1 MMKRK
6 TLFVKI
12 FESISQMID
21 SVIFQAQCKQR
32 LEDFVRKRK
41 MGFKEYIWYM
51 LANVKRSLASGLH
64 SFLSRMH
71 SGVEYCTKQAFSQ
84 GRLRINPEAFRLL
97 LNVVR
102 DQFYENADCRLWH
115 GYRVSAIDGS
125 KCNLPLSKELV
136 EKYGIQKGTGGQ
148 VQALISC
155 LYDVLN
161 MMILD
166 ADMFPH
172 NANERDLASRH
183 ISRLKAIN
191 QQVKDL
197 LLFDRGYPSAKLL
210 QELQA
215 KGLFYVMRCSS
226 SFCKMI
232 NLSGDDNITEHKFS
246 KLSEPMKIRIIRV
259 CLDDKTTEILA
270 TNIFDSD
277 ISAEDFKKL
286 YHLRWEIETTYGT
299 MKHKLMLEDFSGKT
313 DIAVQ
318 QDFLAMTVIVNLLG
332 VIQYDNRD
340 EIEALQAEKPE
351 VMYKYKQNLN
361 YTIGLYRDNLIE
373 LVVCKSHAKR
383 LLLYYKLRKAMQK
396 NLVPVRPGRSSPR
409 VAKHPGARFAANL
422 RLP

>member
-1 MMKRK
+1 
-6 TLFVKI
+6 
-12 FESISQMID
+12 
-21 SVIFQAQCKQR
+21 
-32 LEDFVRKRK
+32 
-41 MGFKEYIWYM
+41 M

-102 DQFYENADCRLWH
+102 DQFYENADYRLWH
-115 GYRVSAIDGS
+115 GYRVSATAGS

-191 QQVKDL
+191 QKVKDL
-197 LLFDRGYPSAKLL
+197 LLFDRGYPSAKLM

-215 KGLFYVMRCSS
+215 KGLFYVMP
-226 SFCKMI
+226 
-232 NLSGDDNITEHKFS
+232 L
-246 KLSEPMKIRIIRV
+246 
-259 CLDDKTTEILA
+259 
-270 TNIFDSD
+270 
-277 ISAEDFKKL
+277 
-286 YHLRWEIETTYGT
+286 TY
-299 MKHKLMLEDFSGKT
+299 
-313 DIAVQ
+313 
-318 QDFLAMTVIVNLLG
+318 
-332 VIQYDNRD
+332 
-340 EIEALQAEKPE
+340 
-351 VMYKYKQNLN
+351 
-361 YTIGLYRDNLIE
+361 
-373 LVVCKSHAKR
+373 
-383 LLLYYKLRKAMQK
+383 
-396 NLVPVRPGRSSPR
+396 
-409 VAKHPGARFAANL
+409 
-422 RLP
+422 

>member
-1 MMKRK
+1 MKQK
-6 TLFVKI
+6 ALFLEMFK
-12 FESISQMID
+12 SMSQMID
-21 SVIFQAQCKQR
+21 DVIFQAQCKQR
-32 LEDFVRKRK
+32 PEDFARKRK
-41 MGFKEYIWYM
+41 IGFTEYVWYM
-51 LANVKRSLASGLH
+51 LANVKRSLASSLQ

-84 GRLRINPEAFRLL
+84 GRSRINPEAFRLL
-97 LNVVR
+97 LNAVR
-102 DQFYENADCRLWH
+102 DQFYENADYRLWH

-125 KCNLPLSKELV
+125 KCNLPFSKEL
-136 EKYGIQKGTGGQ
+136 EKKYGIQKGTGGQ

-155 LYDVLN
+155 HYDVLN

-166 ADMFPH
+166 ADMSPH
-172 NANERDLASRH
+172 NANERDKAVQH
-183 ISRLKAIN
+183 IRCLKAIN
-191 QQVKDL
+191 QEVKDL
-197 LLFDRGYPSAKLL
+197 LLFDRGYPSAELL
-210 QELQA
+210 QELQT

-232 NLSGDDNITEHKFS
+232 NLTDDDNITEHKFRKS
-246 KLSEPMKIRIIRV
+246 PGPMKIRFVRV
-259 CLDDKTTEILA
+259 RLDDKTTEILA

-277 ISAEDFKKL
+277 VSAEDFKKL

-299 MKHKLMLEDFSGKT
+299 MKHKLMMEDFSGKT

-318 QDFLAMTVIVNLLG
+318 QDFLATAVIVNLLG

-340 EIEALQAEKPE
+340 EIEALQAEKPGKQ
-351 VMYKYKQNLN
+351 YRYKQNLN

-383 LLLYYKLRKAMQK
+383 LLLYHKLCKAMQK